1 MFISAEKGLDKLT
14 GCVDSI
20 GRHEMHSD
28 TTTVFPPQTQVLHAK
43 MRFFADDGRK
53 EVASLRNVERAGA
66 EGAPESWTPIPGW
79 YVVPGL
85 DEVTEF
91 LLERR

>member
-1 MFISAEKGLDKLT
+1 ME
-14 GCVDSI
+14 
-20 GRHEMHSD
+20 
-28 TTTVFPPQTQVLHAK
+28 
-43 MRFFADDGRK
+43 
-53 EVASLRNVERAGA
+53 SLRNVERAGA

-79 YVVPGL
+79 NVVPGL